1 MLVVCVVLFLVSE
14 TFVTM
19 SCVNYSIGFINGTP
33 PTSNVIANC
42 MHYLSLIVDSFNQ
55 YLM

>member
-19 SCVNYSIGFINGTP
+19 SCNRFYKWHT
-33 PTSNVIANC
+33 T
-42 MHYLSLIVDSFNQ
+42 H
-55 YLM
+55 